1 MKGNI
6 DDVIASCYSEFI
18 EILNLKTALTVQLEQ
33 LLENPVFKSNEVIL
47 DSEYYQFY
55 GADVVY
61 NKMKVVADHFK

>member
-47 DSEYYQFY
+47 DSEYYQFH